1 MKRIGYIYPKICDKE
16 NIKNAILKASKNKRN
31 RKSVK
36 RCLDNIDLCVDKI
49 FDLLSNKSYSP
60 TPTRKKTIKDGIT
73 QKERIISIPSFFPD
87 QIIQWAILLQ
97 IKPILERGMY
107 ELSCASIPN
116 KGGLYAKRHVEKWIR
131 SDFKNTKYC
140 LKIDIKKFY
149 PSINHDCLK
158 AKLRRKIKD
167 KDVLLLLDK
176 MIDSEDGLPIG
187 SVLSQWLANF
197 YLQDTDHY
205 IKENLKVKY
214 YVRYMDDMVLFGG
227 NKKKIRLIFQQLQ
240 SEINKHKLTVK
251 GNWQIFRTDSRGIDF
266 VGYRMYRN
274 KTILRKSTML
284 RMSRKVART
293 YKSNKWNPH
302 NCMSILSYLGRI
314 KWCNTYN
321 FYQKW
326 IKPKINIKKMKGVV
340 RYYYDNSHK
349 KNTF

>member
-1 MKRIGYIYPKICDKE
+1 MKRYGYIYEKIISPE
-16 NIKNAILKASKNKRN
+16 NLQNAIIMASKGKKS
-31 RKSVK
+31 RKEVQLVLANTKKAVTYLQKIMANEEYIPSK
-36 RCLDNIDLCVDKI
+36 GKQKKI
-49 FDLLSNKSYSP
+49 FD
-60 TPTRKKTIKDGIT
+60 GISK
-73 QKERIISIPSFFPD
+73 KERIISVPKFFPD
-87 QIIQWAILLQ
+87 SVIQWAILLQ
-97 IKPILERGMY
+97 IKPYIMKGMY
-107 ELSCASIPN
+107 DYSCASIPQRGVS
-116 KGGLYAKRHVEKWIR
+116 KAKRYVEKCLR
-131 SDFKNTKYC
+131 TDNKNTKYC
-140 LKIDIKKFY
+140 VKIDIKKFY
-149 PSINHDCLK
+149 PSINHEILMQ
-158 AKLRRKIKD
+158 KLTNKFKD
-167 KDVLLLLDK
+167 PKLLNLLDK
-176 MIDSEDGLPIG
+176 IINTEDGLPIG
-187 SVLSQWLANF
+187 NVLSQWLANF
-197 YLQDTDHY
+197 YLQDIDHY

-302 NCMSILSYLGRI
+302 NCMSILSYLGRT